1 MPGGLPGM
9 CARGAGTR
17 HTGVMLPHR
26 KAYAAVLAVVVFGL
40 GGSVSGCSDSG
51 GLDGS
56 SPLEKSGAAR
66 TTTTYTANLEDS
78 GTPTAVDMQ
87 VTADRLRK
95 RAAALGLKD
104 TDVTVAGTVV
114 TVVAPQSSAE
124 RLEQVTDTAVLEF
137 RPVLDPAQA
146 GKYGLG
152 QQYDAMVCDKTT
164 RATPSQP
171 DRPTVGCDASTGQ
184 KYLLA
189 ATGLG
194 GSDVEGAT
202 AAFDSVSGS
211 GWLVD
216 LDFSPAGSAT
226 FAKVTGTLSQNT
238 PPANQFAIVIDD
250 RVISAPAVNSA
261 ITGGKAQITGRYTK
275 EEAQNLAAAI
285 SSGALPVQLIQN
297 PATGR

>member
-1 MPGGLPGM
+1 
-9 CARGAGTR
+9 
-17 HTGVMLPHR
+17 MLPHR
-26 KAYAAVLAVVVFGL
+26 KASATVLTVVVLAL
-40 GGSVSGCSDSG
+40 GASVSGCSDSG
-51 GLDGS
+51 DLAGS
-56 SPLEKSGAAR
+56 SPLDKHAAAR
-66 TTTTYTANLEDS
+66 TTTTYTASLADS

-104 TDVTVAGTVV
+104 TDVTVAGTVL

-124 RLEQVTDTAVLEF
+124 RLERVTATAVLEF

-146 GKYGLG
+146 AKYGLG

-171 DRPTVGCDASTGQ
+171 DRPTVGCDPSTGQ

-189 ATGLG
+189 PTGLG
-194 GSDVEGAT
+194 GSDVESAT

-226 FAKVTGTLSQNT
+226 FTKVTGTLSQNT
-238 PPANQFAIVIDD
+238 PPADQFAIVIDD
-250 RVISAPAVNSA
+250 HVMSAPAVNSA

-275 EEAQNLAAAI
+275 EQAQELAAAI
-285 SSGALPVQLIQN
+285 SSGALPVQLAAD